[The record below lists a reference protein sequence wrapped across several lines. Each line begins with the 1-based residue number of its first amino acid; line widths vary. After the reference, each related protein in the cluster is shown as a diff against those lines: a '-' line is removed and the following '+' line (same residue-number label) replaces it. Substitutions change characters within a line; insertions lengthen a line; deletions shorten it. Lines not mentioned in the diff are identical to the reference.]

1 MTRRIQ
7 CGGASLEIDP
17 LTGELTLEDFLNT
30 VPPPHMEPMQ
40 TPKVELG
47 SSFGVFGIPFLDNL
61 LGDIY
66 GQLDLIVADME
77 KFIETLEKK
86 TKELIN
92 WRLALMGVT
101 TISAAIPIITREI
114 ANLAFRWKAFHQ
126 WEKEQKKENQPQDIP
141 DEEIE
146 KKEEISELS
155 GEDQEPPSLGEV
167 EEPLLDDEGNPV
179 HNPDGTPATT
189 VRVFALPRDIS
200 DDYDPIPEPG
210 DLTDEELTPEE
221 EEKEEDKELIKVD
234 DDLIKKLVE
243 EFDPQVMSNED
254 NLEYLLEDGVFI
266 LHIKNIV
273 MKRQCIPPGDRVG
286 FECKMLK
293 SIIEPEL
300 RKRYSNTF
308 VIRHPNCDR
317 KKGDMPCCSC
327 YPFAQFTE
335 VFKVRTI
342 KRDQFI
348 WWGNAC
354 ECGQHCKCRCH
365 WEDDIAVTETTFY
378 CDKEVSYGP
387 IGRLRYSYSSKCIFF
402 SSDIIDKRGQLFKY
416 LNNCIIRYEDEQ
428 VDWPSHTREIC
439 DFCKVMDKYYNK
451 TKWFKYHK
459 SNTDAYIFFSRG
471 EKSTLFQKCK
481 DLLYGTATN
490 WQGDLLAWWD
500 KPSLGHE
507 NEKILE
513 YRGITCKCDVARPMC
528 VHIYTGWASE
538 AHTNAVAYLQGHAQ
552 RVKYIYSPD
561 FTEEAGDPWWYN
573 DPHDYQSIKKIC
585 IFEGYLEHGTPDH
598 VIRFYTYRK
607 LTDRDWFP
615 RLYEKIR
622 KAVLREYPDVPQGLG
637 ELAKRI
643 QDFYSWREIDRLLSD
658 VVPVPEIYPELA
670 SPEKPLF
677 AARPDGWTVARTY
690 TDNWPEALQP
700 VRDYMR
706 LLDKYYPG
714 WRAFRDTH
722 EGDWWEG
729 FWAQIP
735 DMAGIER
742 TTIFHVDDLQFIP
755 QTYEIRGEP
764 GWWRGFWGPTIRDN
778 MPDPG
783 RPRTYKE
790 VLAVCNRY

>member
-1 MTRRIQ
+1 MTRRLQ

-66 GQLDLIVADME
+66 GQLDLIVSDME

-155 GEDQEPPSLGEV
+155 GEDQEPPSLGEI
-167 EEPLLDDEGNPV
+167 EEPLLDDEGRPV
-179 HNPDGTPATT
+179 HNPDGTPATVT
-189 VRVFALPRDIS
+189 RVFALPRDIS

-210 DLTDEELTPEE
+210 ELTDEELTPEE
-221 EEKEEDKELIKVD
+221 EEKDEEKELIKVD

-243 EFDPQVMSNED
+243 EFDPQAMSNED

-266 LHIKNIV
+266 LHIKNII
-273 MKRQCIPPGDRVG
+273 MKRKCIPPGDRVG

-293 SIIEPEL
+293 SIIAPEL
-300 RKRYSNTF
+300 RKRYTNTF
-308 VIRHPNCDR
+308 VIRHPNCDSENR
-317 KKGDMPCCSC
+317 PCCNC
-327 YPFAQFTE
+327 YPYAQFTE
-335 VFKVRTI
+335 VFKLRII

-348 WWGNAC
+348 WWGNTC
-354 ECGQHCKCRCH
+354 ECGAHCKCRCH
-365 WEDDIAVTETTFY
+365 REDDSAVTETTFY
-378 CDKEVSYGP
+378 CDQEVHFGHISVLDYP
-387 IGRLRYSYSSKCIFF
+387 YRSKCTLFTAA
-402 SSDIIDKRGQLFKY
+402 KKGQIFKY
-416 LNNCIIRYEDEQ
+416 LNNCVIRYEDEHTNY
-428 VDWPSHTREIC
+428 PSRSREIC
-439 DFCKVMDKYYNK
+439 DFCKVAGEYYMK
-451 TKWFKYHK
+451 TRWFKYHK
-459 SNTDAYIFFSRG
+459 TNTDAYIFFSRG

-481 DLLYGTATN
+481 DLLYGTATDK
-490 WQGDLLAWWD
+490 QGDLLAWWAD
-500 KPSLGHE
+500 PSLGHE
-507 NEKILE
+507 DEKILE
-513 YRGITCKCDVARPMC
+513 YRGITCKHDVARPQC
-528 VHIYTGWASE
+528 TGIYYGWASE
-538 AHTNAVAYLQGHAQ
+538 AHTNTEAYLQGHAQ

-561 FTEEAGDPWWYN
+561 FNAMEGGDPWWYN

-585 IFEGYLEHGTPDH
+585 IFDGYLEHGTPDH

-622 KAVLREYPDVPQGLG
+622 KAILREYPDVPPGMGDLG
-637 ELAKRI
+637 KRM
-643 QDFYSWREIDRLLSD
+643 QDFYAWREIDQLLSD
-658 VVPVPEIYPELA
+658 VIPVPEIYPELA

-677 AARPDGWTVARTY
+677 AERPAQWTAARAY
-690 TDNWPEALQP
+690 TDNWPEDMHA
-700 VRDYMR
+700 VRDYMA
-706 LLDKYYPG
+706 LLNKYYPG
-714 WRAFRDTH
+714 WRVFRDAH

-735 DMAGIER
+735 DMTGVAR
-742 TTIFHVDDLQFIP
+742 TTIFHVDDLFFNAM
-755 QTYEIRGEP
+755 TYTITGEP
-764 GWWRGFWGPTIRDN
+764 SWWRGFWGPTIRDN
-778 MPDPG
+778 MPDPS